1 MVELLKEIFSAVKE
15 TTETPY
21 NDLISHSKRSE
32 VVLARRLFV
41 EICIQYGFPTSKI
54 AAALHKTDRSI
65 RQLYSVHIK
74 AEKQKIY
81 GVYAAKIKKILGT
94 KNLCTAVH

>member
-1 MVELLKEIFSAVKE
+1 MVELLKEIFLAVEE
-15 TTETPY
+15 TTETPIQ
-21 NDLISHSKRSE
+21 DLISQSKRSD

-54 AAALHKTDRSI
+54 AAALHKTERSI
-65 RQLYSVHIK
+65 RQLYSVHIR
-74 AEKQKIY
+74 AEKQKIC